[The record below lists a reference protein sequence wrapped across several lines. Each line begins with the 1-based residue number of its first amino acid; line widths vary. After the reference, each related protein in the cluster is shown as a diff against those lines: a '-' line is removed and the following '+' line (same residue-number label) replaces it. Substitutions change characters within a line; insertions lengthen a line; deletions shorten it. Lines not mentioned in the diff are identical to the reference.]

1 MKTFA
6 LLAAL
11 VLVAFALPVSV
22 SAGPVLIPYCHT
34 VHGTSCTSLGAKR
47 SCTDVCGNNLS
58 CTCTYYNYPPSTAK
72 YWYCQYEC

>member
-11 VLVAFALPVSV
+11 ALVALAVPVS
-22 SAGPVLIPYCHT
+22 AIPPLIPYCHT
-34 VHGTSCTSLGAKR
+34 VHGTSCTTLGAKR
-47 SCTDVCGNNLS
+47 SCTDVCGSNLS
-58 CTCTYYNYPPSTAK
+58 CTCNYNNYPPSTAK